1 MKPNEN
7 KDSNSD
13 KKSSLIQ
20 PTSPSMIKV
29 VIAMSISAVVA
40 FCSVMFF
47 PTFLVLFGMAFDSA
61 GNKTTRYSLMQ
72 MGHLRNKFV
81 VYGEDNKSW
90 LDRNRLVI
98 FSSIDGKFWDKN
110 LVASAPFGHT
120 GEGSR
125 QSMHGVFIE
134 FNQQCYLIGAV
145 ALILVS
151 KFCDNNWEYIIPNG
165 LLKKDQGSLF
175 DARGATIDTVHNQ
188 LYVSGN
194 GGVYSSSDDNNWQ
207 QESLPYPVESNPKN
221 FENLYNGIAFGD
233 NKIMTSSRWRHDG
246 KTEGLIYTYDVI
258 KKRWSYQVMPEPI
271 VRITRGGD
279 RFVGIAKNTT
289 FVLEDKLGIWKQS
302 SILEGEPLDLL
313 SGGVIA
319 VDNFSYILFGS
330 GGLRTSSD
338 GYSWNY
344 VKSVPHSDD
353 VIRFDYAAYCKRS
366 ICLNVFGGTADVL
379 SVHSYNFTN
388 SIDHSYQGT
397 INSF

>member
-1 MKPNEN
+1 MKSNEN
-7 KDSNSD
+7 KDLNFD
-13 KKSSLIQ
+13 KKSSFIQ

-29 VIAMSISAVVA
+29 LIAMSISAVVA

-61 GNKTTRYSLMQ
+61 GTKSSQYSLMQ
-72 MGHLRNKFV
+72 MGYLRNKFV
-81 VYGEDNKSW
+81 VYGRDEKSW
-90 LDRNRLVI
+90 SNQSKPVI
-98 FSSIDGKFWDKN
+98 FSSTDGKAWDKN
-110 LVASAPFGHT
+110 SIGMAPVGYT
-120 GEGSR
+120 DESSR
-125 QSMHGVFIE
+125 QSTYGVFIE

-151 KFCDNNWEYIIPNG
+151 KSCDNNWEYIIPNG
-165 LLKKDQGSLF
+165 LLTKNQGSLF
-175 DARGATIDTVHNQ
+175 DARGAIIDTIHNQ

-194 GGVYSSSDDNNWQ
+194 GGIYSSKDGNNWQ

-221 FENLYNGIAFGD
+221 FENFYNGIAFGD
-233 NKIMTSSRWRHDG
+233 NRIITSSKWRHDG

-313 SGGVIA
+313 FDAVIAMNGSSYIMFGSEGLRLSSNGYKWHYVKAKSYHDGILRFSMRSECSHGKCLRVFGTTNGISIDSYSFLSNIYQSYDGVI
-319 VDNFSYILFGS
+319 Y
-330 GGLRTSSD
+330 
-338 GYSWNY
+338 
-344 VKSVPHSDD
+344 
-353 VIRFDYAAYCKRS
+353 
-366 ICLNVFGGTADVL
+366 
-379 SVHSYNFTN
+379 
-388 SIDHSYQGT
+388 
-397 INSF
+397 